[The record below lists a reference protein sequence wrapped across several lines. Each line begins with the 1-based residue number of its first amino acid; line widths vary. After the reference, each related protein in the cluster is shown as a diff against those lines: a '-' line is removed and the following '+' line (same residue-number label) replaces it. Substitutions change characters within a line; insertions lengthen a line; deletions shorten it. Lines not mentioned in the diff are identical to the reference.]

1 MDWLKIF
8 SADYANA
15 VTAIT
20 ALGAVLLAGV
30 TLWFLKREYFAKYRP
45 YVVPVVDAEKIQDSL
60 GCVASIVPRNVG
72 HHPCLFKL
80 TKIRIHV
87 GDETYETPD
96 MKEWMLVAPT
106 GVGIRMPAGS
116 VNETGVKQ
124 IREARHKKNRVE
136 VTFTLHT
143 TSIEKK
149 FNESKSFCYEIN
161 VLGENPQALFRPE
174 WVQSA

>member
-1 MDWLKIF
+1 MDLLKIF

-30 TLWFLKREYFAKYRP
+30 TLWFLKREYSAKYRP

-72 HHPCLFKL
+72 PHPCLFKL

-124 IREARHKKNRVE
+124 IREARYKKNRVE